1 MPSVLSAYCTPG
13 ILFVSS
19 RGGFMKL
26 LCRSIRGW
34 YKMARSCYAR
44 SIRALAD
51 TSLFIHFHPQ
61 LFHIQESAK
70 SLAWQPF

>member
-1 MPSVLSAYCTPG
+1 
-13 ILFVSS
+13 
-19 RGGFMKL
+19 
-26 LCRSIRGW
+26 
-34 YKMARSCYAR
+34 MARSCYAR